1 MEGTFCGAAQGRLI
15 VFVVLDI
22 PGIPWQQPLLLLL
35 LLLLLLG
42 VQLAAGQVLQGYL
55 QWVGHT

>member
-1 MEGTFCGAAQGRLI
+1 
-15 VFVVLDI
+15 VVLDI